1 MQQNA
6 KVTAFTVS
14 ALLREDQHGRK
25 NYPSPSRLG
34 LTSFL
39 EAFLATLKVT
49 VKLNPIKYTH
59 RNNLRKSCF
68 VLVKI

>member
-14 ALLREDQHGRK
+14 ELLREDQHGRK
-25 NYPSPSRLG
+25 NYPPPPRLG
-34 LTSFL
+34 LTSFFV
-39 EAFLATLKVT
+39 AFLATLKVT